1 MNLVIG
7 GLIAAAL
14 IGQRLP
20 VAGSF
25 VFGASSMALGMFFSA
40 VALATSQVTE
50 NSHVASGLA
59 GAVLGVAFM
68 LRALGDIAD
77 GRLSWLSPIGW
88 SQKSRPFAGD
98 LSGWRARS
106 GAPSHLA
113 FGAPRFC
120 HRRLD
125 QNRKPSDGH
134 RGVRSR
140 RVGIFTSVSAC
151 PWYRSF
157 GHYGLTEHG
166 NGSSRELCPIDRCQV
181 VQATEAPCPAHHR
194 HPEQIRFG
202 PSVGGSTSHSRES
215 SRGSR
220 PVLRLRRTDAM
231 QPGNGRESS
240 SVTSATAPPS

>member
-1 MNLVIG
+1 LVVVAAMNRVIG

-14 IGQRLP
+14 IGRRLP

-25 VFGASSMALGMFFSA
+25 VLGASSMALGMFFSA

-151 PWYRSF
+151 LGIALSDVTDLLSTAMAVPGNSARMTDVRS
-157 GHYGLTEHG
+157 
-166 NGSSRELCPIDRCQV
+166 SK
-181 VQATEAPCPAHHR
+181 
-194 HPEQIRFG
+194 
-202 PSVGGSTSHSRES
+202 
-215 SRGSR
+215 
-220 PVLRLRRTDAM
+220 RLRRRAQRTIDTQSRSGSDPPWGDLQAIAGNRAEA
-231 QPGNGRESS
+231 PGLFFGYEGPTPCNPGTAGR
-240 SVTSATAPPS
+240 ARP